1 MKSTGI
7 ALVLAAWLLIAL
19 VAVLMWLDARRN
31 RK

>member
-7 ALVLAAWLLIAL
+7 ALVLAALLLMAL